1 MLKPDQIGDLHL
13 ALPASTSGAFK
24 LAIAL
29 IAPDDRVIAEAE
41 TLLEIA
47 PAPVPARPVMAE
59 ASDATT
65 SVGDGEAA
73 SSAVPPDVA
82 SGGKEPNPMQPMRRR
97 RR

>member
-73 SSAVPPDVA
+73 SSAVPQTLRAAARSPTRC
-82 SGGKEPNPMQPMRRR
+82 NR
-97 RR
+97 